1 MKSRNS
7 LVAQWL
13 GLCVL
18 TAKGPALIPGLGT
31 RIPQTMG
38 YGQKKNKT
46 RPHTHTHTMDEIQL
60 ISDFC
65 LFFSFPSVEDFMTV
79 ILSRSRLVPELI
91 PLSSVVLS
99 S

>member
-1 MKSRNS
+1 
-7 LVAQWL
+7 
-13 GLCVL
+13 
-18 TAKGPALIPGLGT
+18 
-31 RIPQTMG
+31 
-38 YGQKKNKT
+38 
-46 RPHTHTHTMDEIQL
+46 MDEIQL

-99 S
+99 SRLQSQQTLSKEESCCQAEGEWMLTS

>member
-38 YGQKKNKT
+38 YGQKKTKQEQT
-46 RPHTHTHTMDEIQL
+46 HIHTQWMKFNYFQIFVYSFL
-60 ISDFC
+60 FLLLRIS
-65 LFFSFPSVEDFMTV
+65 
-79 ILSRSRLVPELI
+79 
-91 PLSSVVLS
+91 
-99 S
+99 